1 MLQCTPQGDKNMR
14 HKLFQTV
21 IVSVASLSVTGVLV
35 AQTGDRHRMPAGFQR
50 WYLVNSLLVTKDS
63 PQFDTTGGLHHV
75 YVNDIGLARLKKGGS
90 APYPDGTVFAD
101 DVREFSLFDGEYTEG
116 KRKVIPV
123 MLKDSK
129 KYRSTGGW
137 GFQAWA
143 GGGSHKPLLPAPGE
157 RCFACS
163 TPPKANDFPFSTY
176 LY

>member
-1 MLQCTPQGDKNMR
+1 MR

-21 IVSVASLSVTGVLV
+21 IVSVASLSVAGVLT
-35 AQTGDRHRMPAGFQR
+35 AQTGDRLRIPAGFQH

-123 MLKDSK
+123 MLI
-129 KYRSTGGW
+129 
-137 GFQAWA
+137 AA
-143 GGGSHKPLLPAPGE
+143 PPLRLADALRMILTFVPLAVNQNPARVFE
-157 RCFACS
+157 
-163 TPPKANDFPFSTY
+163 TPS
-176 LY
+176 

>member
-1 MLQCTPQGDKNMR
+1 MR

-21 IVSVASLSVTGVLV
+21 IVSVASLSVAGVLT
-35 AQTGDRHRMPAGFQR
+35 AQTGDRLRIPAGFQH

-75 YVNDIGLARLKKGGS
+75 YVNDVGLARLKKGGS

-101 DVREFSLFDGEYTEG
+101 DVREFSLFDGAYTEG

-143 GGGSHKPLLPAPGE
+143 EGDPNKPLVTDPVKS
-157 RCFACS
+157 CFACH
-163 TPPKANDFPFSTY
+163 TPQKANDYLFSTY
-176 LY
+176 LH

>member
-21 IVSVASLSVTGVLV
+21 IVSVASLSVAGVLA
-35 AQTGDRHRMPAGFQR
+35 AQTGDRLRIPAGFQR

-75 YVNDIGLARLKKGGS
+75 YVNDIGLARLKRGGS
-90 APYPDGTVFAD
+90 GPYSDGTVFAD
-101 DVREFSLFDGEYTEG
+101 GVREFRLFDGEYSQG
-116 KRKVIPV
+116 KRKEMPV

-129 KYRSTGGW
+129 QYRSTGGR

-143 GGGSHKPLLPAPGE
+143 EGEPNKPLVVAILLSAPLVAGITPFPAS
-157 RCFACS
+157 FH
-163 TPPKANDFPFSTY
+163 T
-176 LY
+176 